1 MWGARVRREVAY
13 QTFDHPPLKPN
24 GLGAYLIGQLVIDFN
39 DHVQAAYQTGQLKE
53 PHGNGHAWTEQARH
67 LHSEAETAKK
77 LRTVNDYL
85 TAVSCHRFTIGLATV
100 PLVA

>member
-1 MWGARVRREVAY
+1 MRREVAF

-39 DHVQAAYQTGQLKE
+39 DHVQAAHQTGQLKE
-53 PHGNGHAWTEQARH
+53 PHGNSHAWTEQARH
-67 LHSEAETAKK
+67 LHSETETAKK
-77 LRTVNDYL
+77 FRTINDYF